1 MNMCIIIYVFFCLPF
16 CRHEVEVPHTL
27 PQTVTVDVA
36 EEDLWSLENVGQF
49 LQCVAELH
57 NEDSEP

>member
-1 MNMCIIIYVFFCLPF
+1 MNLCIILYLLFCSPF
-16 CRHEVEVPHTL
+16 CSPEIEVPTL
-27 PQTVTVDVA
+27 PQTVIVEVA
-36 EEDLWSLENVGQF
+36 EEDLWTLENVGQF